1 MKTSKYNYII
11 KRGNLAYWYNGIEHK
26 YFCLPIDLSQKVE
39 VAIST
44 TEGIALLPDTL
55 VDKLIDGGFLI
66 SNETNELNIIRS
78 RNNARINQKDY
89 LLIILPTLNCNYK
102 CWYCIQDHIPSR
114 MSFKTIESIKTHIDY
129 MVNVELI
136 KSLQLEWFGGEPF
149 MYFNQIIKPICEYAK
164 HICAER
170 NITYIASATTNG
182 YFLSPDKTNE
192 ITRLGF
198 TRFQITLDGP
208 KLEHDKVKFQHNCAS
223 AFVQVLENIEN
234 ILNRSKDIHILLR
247 INYTEDNLDYQI
259 VDDVNEIISQANR
272 CRIQINPKKVWQEKV
287 NKERYNNVS
296 TLLDLFE
303 ESGYKVKRLDFIW
316 DFVPC
321 YANRKY
327 YNAINY
333 NGDVIKC
340 TACNDLYDEK
350 THGAISADGSISW
363 DSNFIAK
370 YKAKS
375 FENSEC
381 LACKYLPLCMG
392 ICPRDYGSVSYCK
405 INGMDV
411 KIEDAIVNYIN
422 SVCKINEKSSI

>member
-1 MKTSKYNYII
+1 M
-11 KRGNLAYWYNGIEHK
+11 
-26 YFCLPIDLSQKVE
+26 
-39 VAIST
+39 
-44 TEGIALLPDTL
+44 
-55 VDKLIDGGFLI
+55 
-66 SNETNELNIIRS
+66 
-78 RNNARINQKDY
+78 
-89 LLIILPTLNCNYK
+89 
-102 CWYCIQDHIPSR
+102 
-114 MSFKTIESIKTHIDY
+114 
-129 MVNVELI
+129 
-136 KSLQLEWFGGEPF
+136 
-149 MYFNQIIKPICEYAK
+149 
-164 HICAER
+164 
-170 NITYIASATTNG
+170 
-182 YFLSPDKTNE
+182 
-192 ITRLGF
+192 
-198 TRFQITLDGP
+198 
-208 KLEHDKVKFQHNCAS
+208 EHDKVKFQHNCAS